1 MLLAATYLQRLLACA
16 AILIAWVDT
25 AFAQPSSGSI
35 KGTVTEQFGG
45 RIINAEITVRDA
57 SGKERTTT
65 TNTNGNYELKALPG
79 GYYDVRVVAAGFN
92 VFEQKHIEV
101 KPGKTTA
108 LDLQLA
114 VGTLEQTVT
123 VDNKGISTD
132 SDRNADS
139 VVLSGR
145 ELEALPNDPDALLA
159 TLQAM
164 SGPVQG
170 ENGGGAQMKVHGFE
184 NRHIPPKE
192 AIRQVPINNNPYSP

>member
-25 AFAQPSSGSI
+25 DFSQQSRGSI
-35 KGTVTEQFGG
+35 KRRVTDQFGG
-45 RIINAEITVRDA
+45 LIINAEITVRDA

-79 GYYDVRVVAAGFN
+79 GNYDVRVVAAGFN

-132 SDRNADS
+132 SDRNAAS
-139 VVLSGR
+139 VGLSGR
-145 ELEALPNDPDALLA
+145 EREALPTDPDPLLA

-170 ENGGGAQMKVHGFE
+170 ENGRWPQGKCDGVR
-184 NRHIPPKE
+184 N
-192 AIRQVPINNNPYSP
+192 

>member
-1 MLLAATYLQRLLACA
+1 MLLAATYLQRLIACA
-16 AILIAWVDT
+16 AILIACIAT
-25 AFAQPSSGSI
+25 AFSQQDNGSI
-35 KGTVTEQFGG
+35 KGTVTDQLGG
-45 RIINAEITVRDA
+45 LIINAEITVRDA

-65 TNTNGNYELKALPG
+65 TNTNGNYELRAPG
-79 GYYDVRVVAAGFN
+79 GNYDVRVVAAGFN

-108 LDLQLA
+108 LDFQLA
-114 VGTLEQTVT
+114 IGTLEQTVT

-164 SGPVQG
+164 SC
-170 ENGGGAQMKVHGFE
+170 
-184 NRHIPPKE
+184 R
-192 AIRQVPINNNPYSP
+192 R